1 MKRDSDKESLYCR
14 RFHAC
19 GPRSKR
25 FYGAISIM
33 GQSPL
38 WGNLHQARR
47 PSRQRRSLYRA
58 PRDAAPNI
66 VGSDDTGRRSV
77 GLVPPFNGILTSRRD
92 STEELDR
99 LPSPMRRKAFLHIP
113 FGPDVFELN
122 QSRRCAIS
130 RPYLI
135 LCQSYLSSS
144 LPSTRP
150 VARLT

>member
-19 GPRSKR
+19 GPRSKC
-25 FYGAISIM
+25 FYVAISIM

-47 PSRQRRSLYRA
+47 PSRQRRRLYRGL
-58 PRDAAPNI
+58 RDAAPNI
-66 VGSDDTGRRSV
+66 VGCEDTGRRSV
-77 GLVPPFNGILTSRRD
+77 GLVPAFNGILTSRWD

-99 LPSPMRRKAFLHIP
+99 LPSPMRGKAFLRIP
-113 FGPDVFELN
+113 FGLDVFELN
-122 QSRRCAIS
+122 QSRGCAIS

-135 LCQSYLSSS
+135 LCQSYSSSS

>member
-1 MKRDSDKESLYCR
+1 MKRDSVRNPYIADDSTR
-14 RFHAC
+14 AAPGRNAF
-19 GPRSKR
+19 
-25 FYGAISIM
+25 M

-47 PSRQRRSLYRA
+47 PSRQRRSLYRGL
-58 PRDAAPNI
+58 RDAAPNI

-77 GLVPPFNGILTSRRD
+77 GLVPPFNGILTSRWD

-99 LPSPMRRKAFLHIP
+99 LPSPMRRKAFLHIS
-113 FGPDVFELN
+113 FGLDVFELN

-135 LCQSYLSSS
+135 TRRRRCPALGL
-144 LPSTRP
+144 LPD
-150 VARLT
+150 